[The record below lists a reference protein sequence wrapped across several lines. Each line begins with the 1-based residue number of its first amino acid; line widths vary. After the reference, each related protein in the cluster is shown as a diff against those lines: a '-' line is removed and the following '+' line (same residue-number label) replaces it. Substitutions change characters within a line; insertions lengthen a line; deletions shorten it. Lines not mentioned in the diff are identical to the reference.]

1 MVPIAKR
8 VLGALLALVGL
19 ALTATGV
26 WFVSHLGTTGTA
38 TFTTTVDQDG
48 PVVLDPSVLNRVDV
62 PVTLR
67 ASTESGN
74 DVWMG
79 MASPA
84 DASIALRGGTYTSVT
99 GVEIPDWALST
110 ERHDGEIP
118 PDVTSLDVWGDM
130 ATGESRTSLVVEQD
144 GTPATVVVAA
154 PDTDRVTVEA
164 SWPKKTWFYQ
174 ALVLVVAGGLLT
186 LVGIVTAWQ
195 RAPKPQPTDPQGRH
209 RGGMDE

>member
-1 MVPIAKR
+1 MPLIAKR

-48 PVVLDPSVLNRVDV
+48 PVVLDPTVLNRVDV

-67 ASTESGN
+67 ARTDSGK

-84 DASIALRGGTYTSVT
+84 DARIALKGGTYTSVT

-110 ERHDGEIP
+110 ERHGGENA

-130 ATGESRTSLVVEQD
+130 ATGETRTSLVVQQD
-144 GTPATVVVAA
+144 GSPATVVVAA
-154 PDTDRVTVEA
+154 PETDRVTVEA
-164 SWPKKTWFYQ
+164 SWPKQTWFYQ
-174 ALVLVVAGGLLT
+174 ALVLIVAGALLT
-186 LVGIVTAWQ
+186 LVGIVTTWQ
-195 RAPKPQPTDPQGRH
+195 RPPKPEPIGPEGRH
-209 RGGMDE
+209 RGGMDA